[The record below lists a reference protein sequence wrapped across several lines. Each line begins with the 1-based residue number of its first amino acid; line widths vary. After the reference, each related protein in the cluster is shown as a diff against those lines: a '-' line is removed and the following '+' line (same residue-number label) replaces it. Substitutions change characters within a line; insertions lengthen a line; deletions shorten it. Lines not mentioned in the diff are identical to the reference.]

1 MSACKIAWVNERA
14 APPWRPDRDDS
25 GLVSVT
31 PEPVSAGVARPPD
44 GLPGLLAELEWR
56 GMLHDATPGLAE
68 RLKTGRTIAGYNGFD
83 PSGPSLHIGSLVPV
97 FGLLHLQRRGG
108 KPVVIVGGATGMV
121 GDPSGTSAERNL
133 LDRETLE
140 ANLAGIR
147 GQLEH
152 FLDFSAGP
160 TGAVVLNNLDW
171 LGRFSMLEFLRNIGK
186 HFTIPYM
193 LAKDSVQTRL
203 PSGLSYT
210 EFSYML
216 LQAADFLHLYKH
228 ERVELQ
234 MGGADQWGN
243 ITAGLELIRR
253 VTGGGEGD
261 SPAHGLA
268 YPLFTDPSGAKF
280 GKTSEGTSV
289 WLDPAR
295 TSPYAFYQYW
305 LATEDVDVGHR
316 LRFFT
321 LFPREEIEALEA
333 EMASRPEGR
342 PAQRALARD
351 ITTRVHGE
359 AAADHAM
366 RVSEV
371 AFSGEPIEDPAVLQT
386 LYEAVDGFDFMAAD
400 TDGGALPFAV
410 STGTF
415 ASNGEARRSITQ
427 GGLTINGRR
436 ITSPGDPLPPPIA
449 GEWLV
454 VRVGKRRLRVGRRKG

>member
-1 MSACKIAWVNERA
+1 VT
-14 APPWRPDRDDS
+14 
-25 GLVSVT
+25 VT
-31 PEPVSAGVARPPD
+31 PEAASADVARPPD

-56 GMLHDATPGLAE
+56 GMLHATTPGLAE
-68 RLKTGRTIAGYNGFD
+68 RLGTGRTIAGYNGFD
-83 PSGPSLHIGSLVPV
+83 PSGPSLHVGSLVPV
-97 FGLLHLQRRGG
+97 FGLIHLQQRGG
-108 KPVVIVGGATGMV
+108 KPVVLVGGATGMV

-133 LDRETLE
+133 LDRATLE

-147 GQLEH
+147 SQLEH
-152 FLDFSAGP
+152 FLDFSPGP
-160 TGAVVLNNLDW
+160 TGAVIVNNLDW
-171 LGRFSMLEFLRNIGK
+171 LGRYPMLEFLRDVGK

-193 LAKDSVQTRL
+193 LAKDSVQVRL

-216 LQAADFLHLYKH
+216 LQAADFLHLYR
-228 ERVELQ
+228 EQGVELQ

-253 VTGGGEGD
+253 VSGRGGE

-305 LATEDVDVGHR
+305 LATEDADVGHR

-321 LFPREEIEALEA
+321 LLSRGEIEALEA

-342 PAQRALARD
+342 AAQRALARD
-351 ITTRVHGE
+351 ITGRVHGE
-359 AAADHAM
+359 AAAAAAERQSDA
-366 RVSEV
+366 VFGGGLLGLDPE
-371 AFSGEPIEDPAVLQT
+371 AFSSAVLELPQAK
-386 LYEAVDGFDFMAAD
+386 LGSEAIGAVAA
-400 TDGGALPFAV
+400 TAVASGAV
-410 STGTF
+410 S
-415 ASNGEARRSITQ
+415 SLGEARRLISQ
-427 GGLTINGRR
+427 GGLYVNDQRVTDPNG
-436 ITSPGDPLPPPIA
+436 PLPEPLHGRYWIIRT
-449 GEWLV
+449 GKKRQLV
-454 VRVGKRRLRVGRRKG
+454 LERAD